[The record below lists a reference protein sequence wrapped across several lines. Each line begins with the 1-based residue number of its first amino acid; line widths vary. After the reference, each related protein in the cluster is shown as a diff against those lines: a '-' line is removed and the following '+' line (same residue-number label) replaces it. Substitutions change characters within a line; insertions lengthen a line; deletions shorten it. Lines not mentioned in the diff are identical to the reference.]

1 MKLLLNKSEVLAF
14 YLIILRQTLLIS
26 FFSLPYPFS
35 SSMSVMQI
43 RTRGLSLH
51 CLALK
56 ITVGLQMRPVG
67 RLLKILLFFFLFLEK
82 SSEVKI
88 VYVTSVSILVFLAAE
103 WPKKH
108 VLCIYSVVQGKKEEM
123 RYS

>member
-1 MKLLLNKSEVLAF
+1 MNNTFFLVVQDKAERKVDRVDKSKRNIFSMKLLLNKSEVLAF

-35 SSMSVMQI
+35 SSMYVMQI
-43 RTRGLSLH
+43 RTRGLSRH

-67 RLLKILLFFFLFLEK
+67 RLLKSSLFFSFVWKNLLK
-82 SSEVKI
+82 
-88 VYVTSVSILVFLAAE
+88 
-103 WPKKH
+103 
-108 VLCIYSVVQGKKEEM
+108 
-123 RYS
+123 